1 MQVDGEVSSTS
12 GSRKV
17 GWDTGGDSLYSRQGG
32 LTGPQVGTAHRTDF
46 AIDSVGIII
55 ADLNRDTMLDAYVSD
70 LGDNEVPLRRDSR
83 FEPTHD
89 TGAASTASPSLTRT
103 PISWP
108 SNRPQRWQIVGRL
121 LEGDI
126 DATSDGSNRTIDRPY
141 LNLEGP
147 LGNGNDQLIP
157 IISDSDMGSEK

>member
-1 MQVDGEVSSTS
+1 MTADRPPGFGSLGVGTLLASRAMQVDGEVSSTS

-89 TGAASTASPSLTRT
+89 TGAANIRSRGPHRYKRRLRT
-103 PISWP
+103 DRGHRDLAGYKRHSAP
-108 SNRPQRWQIVGRL
+108 L
-121 LEGDI
+121 L
-126 DATSDGSNRTIDRPY
+126 RV
-141 LNLEGP
+141 
-147 LGNGNDQLIP
+147 
-157 IISDSDMGSEK
+157 